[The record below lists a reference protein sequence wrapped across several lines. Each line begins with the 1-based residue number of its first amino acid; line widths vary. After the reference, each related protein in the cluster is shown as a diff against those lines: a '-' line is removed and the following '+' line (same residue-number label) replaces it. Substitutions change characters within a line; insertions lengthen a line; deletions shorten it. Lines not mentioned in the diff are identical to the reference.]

1 MKTFNKIFIL
11 FTLLYVLFFVKTWG
25 SVTGNIYSHDDVVY
39 YAQTASLVND
49 FDIDIKNN
57 LGPYSNIYLGISPKT
72 GRIMSYQPL
81 GPTLLYLVPYT
92 VTKPVVLLISIIRG
106 VPFDQYDPL
115 FFVVLCFFTL
125 ILFYI
130 SGLFIHK
137 TLRLFFEERIAD
149 ITTILTLWGT
159 ILPVYVFRRPIFGVI
174 PEFFIVTL
182 LVYYLAKIYKEN
194 SVSIKNSS
202 ILGAITGF
210 LVITR
215 WNDAYLL
222 PLCFIFFIALPRRTY
237 EKERFQGRVYNAVA
251 FLTVFG
257 IIFSLQAALWVKIYG
272 SLNDFLSY
280 YYQIHASYISSK
292 NTATMYLRNLLHI
305 FFGLDWGMLFT
316 MPVLFFGGIAFII
329 NPRIRIL
336 RHKILNIILF
346 LLAFWACFHVVLQ
359 WKNTGEFYGYRF
371 LISLLP
377 FSAIGFATLN
387 EKLWEKY
394 GKIIKWL
401 VLIFCFF
408 NFLILLPFELIE
420 KTTLL
425 ANNLTPM
432 GGRGWGNNAYFIN
445 ALKFY
450 FQSDLNMLISVFS
463 RGYLAAFVFGMI
475 SLFGIDLAR
484 FGNKVKNYFSL
495 TSYRNCIAFFYP
507 MLMAIW
513 FYFLRILDRKFIQNE
528 QN

>member
-1 MKTFNKIFIL
+1 MKTFKKTFIL

-57 LGPYSNIYLGISPKT
+57 LGPYSNIYLSISAKT

-81 GPTLLYLVPYT
+81 GPTLLYLVPYAIA
-92 VTKPVVLLISIIRG
+92 KPVVLFISIMRG

-125 ILFYI
+125 VLFYI

-137 TLRLFFEERIAD
+137 TVKLFFDERIAD
-149 ITTILTLWGT
+149 ITAILTLWGT

-174 PEFFIVTL
+174 PEFFLASL
-182 LVYYLAKIYKEN
+182 LVYYLTKIYKES
-194 SVSIKNSS
+194 SVSIINSS
-202 ILGAITGF
+202 ILGGIAGF
-210 LVITR
+210 LTITR

-222 PLCFIFFIALPRRTY
+222 PLCFVFLIVLPRRTY
-237 EKERFQGRVYNAVA
+237 EKEKFQGYVYNTVA

-257 IIFSLQAALWVKIYG
+257 IILTLQAAVWIKAYG
-272 SLNDFLSY
+272 SVNDFLAY
-280 YYQIHASYISSK
+280 YYQLHASYISSK
-292 NTATMYLRNLLHI
+292 NTVTIYLNNLLHI
-305 FFGLDWGMLFT
+305 FFGLDWGILFT
-316 MPVLFFGGIAFII
+316 MPILFFGGIAFII
-329 NPRIRIL
+329 NPKIRIF
-336 RHKILNIILF
+336 RHKILDIMLF
-346 LLAFWACFHVVLQ
+346 LLAFWACFHVLLQ

-371 LISLLP
+371 LVSLLP
-377 FSAIGFATLN
+377 FCAIGFAALI
-387 EKLWEKY
+387 EIPWLKY
-394 GKIIKWL
+394 KKIIT
-401 VLIFCFF
+401 
-408 NFLILLPFELIE
+408 FLILVFCLFNFFIILPFELTE

-425 ANNLTPM
+425 PDNISPM

-445 ALKFY
+445 ALEFY
-450 FQSDLNMLISVFS
+450 FQSDLNTLISVFS

-475 SLFGIDLAR
+475 SFFGIDLAR
-484 FGNKVKNYFSL
+484 FGDKVKNYFNLSNYK
-495 TSYRNCIAFFYP
+495 SCIAFFYP
-507 MLMAIW
+507 VLMAAL
-513 FYFLRILDRKFIQNE
+513 FYFLRISDRKCIKNE